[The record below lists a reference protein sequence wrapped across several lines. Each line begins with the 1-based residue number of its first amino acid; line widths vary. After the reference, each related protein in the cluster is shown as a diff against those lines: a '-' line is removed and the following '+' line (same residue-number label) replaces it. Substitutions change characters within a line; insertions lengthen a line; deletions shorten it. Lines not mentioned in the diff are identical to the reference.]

1 MLRLLHTADWHLG
14 RRFPSFPEDAQKKLS
29 RARMDVITTILN
41 VARRNAVDAVLC
53 AGDLFDDPTPAADFW
68 ETHGEGV
75 TTVLCAACI
84 TAGWLASRA
93 GVGGGSTALFLVGY
107 VLGGYRQAIEG
118 VTTLFR
124 ERELDVDL
132 LMVVAAIG
140 AALIGYWFDG
150 ALLIFIFALS
160 GTLEGYAG
168 ARTRRDIEALM
179 ALHPE
184 DALVVRNGRE
194 ERVPAAALM
203 VAELFIV
210 KPGERVAADGTVT
223 EGASA

>member
-1 MLRLLHTADWHLG
+1 MTTTTLNPALA
-14 RRFPSFPEDAQKKLS
+14 A
-29 RARMDVITTILN
+29 ARPP
-41 VARRNAVDAVLC
+41 VASA
-53 AGDLFDDPTPAADFW
+53 W
-68 ETHGEGV
+68 EKHGEAI
-75 TTVLCAACI
+75 TTVLCAVFVG
-84 TAGWLASRA
+84 AGWVAQRA
-93 GVGGGSTALFLVGY
+93 GLGAVGTALIFLVGY

-118 VTTLFR
+118 TTTLLK

-140 AALIGYWFDG
+140 AAIIGYWFDG

-168 ARTRRDIEALM
+168 ARTKRDIEALM

-194 ERVPAAALM
+194 QRVAAASL
-203 VAELFIV
+203 VVGELVII
-210 KPGERVAADGTVT
+210 KPGERI
-223 EGASA
+223 